1 MVNKEYIDVLVLID
15 KNGKKRPLG
24 LIWKDGRRFLIG
36 RILDISPAASLKA
49 GGAGIRYTCE
59 VNGKATFLF
68 DEEGRWFVEGR
79 RS

>member
-1 MVNKEYIDVLVLID
+1 MANKEYVDVLVLIN
-15 KNGKKRPLG
+15 KEGKKRPLG

-36 RILDISPAASLKA
+36 RILDVCPAASLKA

-59 VNGKATFLF
+59 VNGQAAFLF

-79 RS
+79 SS